1 VSLAFRCEICDGMP
15 GWRIERQGDAVVS
28 WACDAHLSAVCDRLQ
43 RDWEVTRLVV
53 IHQAKLAETAE
64 INTMLRQVAGES

>member
-1 VSLAFRCEICDGMP
+1 
-15 GWRIERQGDAVVS
+15 
-28 WACDAHLSAVCDRLQ
+28 
-43 RDWEVTRLVV
+43 V